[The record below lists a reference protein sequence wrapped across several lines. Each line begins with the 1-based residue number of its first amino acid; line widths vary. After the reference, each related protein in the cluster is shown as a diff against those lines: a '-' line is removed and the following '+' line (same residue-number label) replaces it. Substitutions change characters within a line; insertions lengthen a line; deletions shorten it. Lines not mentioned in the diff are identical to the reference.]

1 MLLAQGGCSAAQ
13 VLELDKLAGR
23 RSKVLACSAVAATG
37 LLEGF
42 DWVVSDVHDRL
53 YMLA

>member
-1 MLLAQGGCSAAQ
+1 MAQ
-13 VLELDKLAGR
+13 VLELGLLVGR
-23 RSKVLACSAVAATG
+23 HWRVLACSAVASTG

-42 DWVVSDVHDRL
+42 DWVVSDVHERL